1 MSLRHCFLIKEATC
15 KSAAA
20 TGGWKSPEELKT
32 SRVWGFKPQGLTPLE
47 KGWSLVLQLQE
58 QHQAVQKRC
67 LTPCFHLKIAPGS
80 SHGCHGA
87 VPSAPR
93 GEARSHFKCW
103 AFFNTPPRALAAV
116 NNINLS
122 AFVLIN
128 PLRVRFPAQQSRV
141 GAQRRLE
148 TRPL

>member
-15 KSAAA
+15 KSAVA
-20 TGGWKSPEELKT
+20 TGGWKSPER
-32 SRVWGFKPQGLTPLE
+32 SRKPQRFRVSNLRGSPLW
-47 KGWSLVLQLQE
+47 KRAGPWYCSSRNSTSTAP
-58 QHQAVQKRC
+58 AVQKRC

-93 GEARSHFKCW
+93 GEARSHSKCW

-128 PLRVRFPAQQSRV
+128 PLRVRFPAQESRPV
-141 GAQRRLE
+141 LS
-148 TRPL
+148 TV